1 MPEQLGPQDVCLMLL
16 SVSQPELAP
25 DLLGLG
31 TVSSDGFQGA
41 LGATSPSAQRMGDLG
56 KPETLS

>member
-1 MPEQLGPQDVCLMLL
+1 MPEQLGPQNVCLVLL
-16 SVSQPELAP
+16 SMSQPELAP

-41 LGATSPSAQRMGDLG
+41 LGGSS
-56 KPETLS
+56 